1 MVNSIGEAAN
11 SFLAILF
18 NLPSAVYYFIYL
30 VLAFSIIAFI
40 IKIVM
45 R

>member
-1 MVNSIGEAAN
+1 MANSIGEAAN
-11 SFLAILF
+11 AFLAILF
-18 NLPSAVYYFIYL
+18 NLPPAVYYFIYL

>member
-1 MVNSIGEAAN
+1 MTNSIGQSVNA
-11 SFLAILF
+11 FLAILF
-18 NLPSAVYYFIYL
+18 NLPPAVYYFIYL